1 MQRTKMLPLQ
11 VRGLMILSSMLFSIH
26 GLAGHLNKDFCVMAC
41 FSTVNGKWVISG
53 SEDNHLY
60 VWDLNTCQ
68 VVGKLTGHTRP
79 VLSCDVHPSEQVI
92 VSGSLDK
99 NIKIWR
105 SMVFGYVVS
114 QAAQARKW
122 ASLHIQRGGWGEGGG
137 RVGKLSLELSRCCY
151 HHRLFQLSFPRR
163 YKTLVRFLGTKVE
176 SSERAENWN
185 KAIVFKAAWHSRF
198 SDWKLVWR
206 WILLVTWRRAKLWCF
221 ALKFSSAN

>member
-1 MQRTKMLPLQ
+1 MQKTKMLPLQ
-11 VRGLMILSSMLFSIH
+11 VRGLMILSSMLFSMH
-26 GLAGHLNKDFCVMAC
+26 GLAGHLNKDLCVMAC

-105 SMVFGYVVS
+105 
-114 QAAQARKW
+114 W
-122 ASLHIQRGGWGEGGG
+122 SLD
-137 RVGKLSLELSRCCY
+137 
-151 HHRLFQLSFPRR
+151 
-163 YKTLVRFLGTKVE
+163 T
-176 SSERAENWN
+176 
-185 KAIVFKAAWHSRF
+185 
-198 SDWKLVWR
+198 
-206 WILLVTWRRAKLWCF
+206 
-221 ALKFSSAN
+221 

>member
-1 MQRTKMLPLQ
+1 MLPLQ

-105 SMVFGYVVS
+105 
-114 QAAQARKW
+114 W
-122 ASLHIQRGGWGEGGG
+122 SLDTQYHRQPRLANEHPCTYREGDGE
-137 RVGKLSLELSRCCY
+137 RVGKGGE
-151 HHRLFQLSFPRR
+151 
-163 YKTLVRFLGTKVE
+163 TILGTLALLLPSQIIPIVVSLPLQNSSQVSWYE
-176 SSERAENWN
+176 S
-185 KAIVFKAAWHSRF
+185 
-198 SDWKLVWR
+198 
-206 WILLVTWRRAKLWCF
+206 
-221 ALKFSSAN
+221 

>member
-1 MQRTKMLPLQ
+1 MLPLQ

-105 SMVFGYVVS
+105 
-114 QAAQARKW
+114 W
-122 ASLHIQRGGWGEGGG
+122 SLDTQYHRQPRFANEHPCTYREGDGE

-151 HHRLFQLSFPRR
+151 HHRLFQLSFPCR
-163 YKTLVRFLGTKVE
+163 YKILVKFLATKVE
-176 SSERAENWN
+176 SSERAEN
-185 KAIVFKAAWHSRF
+185 
-198 SDWKLVWR
+198 
-206 WILLVTWRRAKLWCF
+206 
-221 ALKFSSAN
+221 